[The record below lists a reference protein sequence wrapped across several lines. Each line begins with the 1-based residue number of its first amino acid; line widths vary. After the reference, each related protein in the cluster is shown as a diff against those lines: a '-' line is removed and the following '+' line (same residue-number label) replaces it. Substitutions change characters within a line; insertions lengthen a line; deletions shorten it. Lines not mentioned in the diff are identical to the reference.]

1 MMTRWTP
8 ARTAKLGD
16 AEPRYDRQLIIA
28 LLGQAADA
36 ATLGQ
41 AQALDGKRRDAVLP
55 SEVVALRPGSSAGPA
70 ADKADFDAM
79 RLALA
84 GRRQVPVP
92 VSASSR
98 LYLVGEGSAAA
109 RTLGGWS
116 PAALAALL
124 AAAGLRELA
133 LISIV
138 GDGAGR
144 DPDRG
149 DAAQT
154 DADAVSFASLLHRA
168 LREAHGVVTT
178 VNARVGA
185 VQVLTQATR
194 VGTATV
200 AAGRK
205 LTAAQPGGVATE
217 HHAPQSK
224 LRIRWDGDHQLRA
237 WSD

>member
-1 MMTRWTP
+1 MMTHWTP
-8 ARTAKLGD
+8 AQTAKRVD

-28 LLGQAADA
+28 LVGQAADA
-36 ATLGQ
+36 ATLDQ
-41 AQALDGKRRDAVLP
+41 AQALDGKRRDPVLP
-55 SEVVALRPGSSAGPA
+55 SEVVALRPGPPADAG
-70 ADKADFDAM
+70 DVDAL

-84 GRRQVPVP
+84 GRRRVPLP
-92 VSASSR
+92 VSARSR
-98 LYLVGEGSAAA
+98 LYLIGEGSAAA

-116 PAALAALL
+116 PAALAAQL

-133 LISIV
+133 VISIV

-154 DADAVSFASLLHRA
+154 DADAVSFASLLHRV

-194 VGTATV
+194 VGGATL

-224 LRIRWDGDHQLRA
+224 LRIRWDRDRQLRE

>member
-8 ARTAKLGD
+8 AQTAKLGD
-16 AEPRYDRQLIIA
+16 ADPKYDRQLIIA
-28 LLGQAADA
+28 LLGQAEDA
-36 ATLGQ
+36 VTLDQ
-41 AQALDGKRRDAVLP
+41 AQALDGKRRDPVLP
-55 SEVVALRPGSSAGPA
+55 SEVVALRPGPPAGQA
-70 ADKADFDAM
+70 ADAGDVNAM

-84 GRRQVPVP
+84 GRWQVPRP

-124 AAAGLRELA
+124 VAAGLRELA

-154 DADAVSFASLLHRA
+154 DADAVSFASLLHRV
-168 LREAHGVVTT
+168 LREAHGIVTT

-185 VQVLTQATR
+185 VQVLTTPTR
-194 VGTATV
+194 VGGATL
-200 AAGRK
+200 ATGRK